1 MHLKQ
6 QAMLIQYLKQG
17 FYNSIMKKYI
27 AIIAIMLFSVTAFA
41 QSRGRVQT
49 IATDSLKG
57 NNSSVLATIPITG
70 SYESMFIEIA
80 ATRVSTAAGGVFYL
94 HAGLSET
101 TAQEV
106 NSSNSS
112 VEFMVND
119 TMTTAD
125 VATQYFNIL
134 IVNPG
139 SSKYFIYGD
148 GDANDTL
155 KVVTKILL
163 K

>member
-1 MHLKQ
+1 
-6 QAMLIQYLKQG
+6 
-17 FYNSIMKKYI
+17 MKKYI
-27 AIIAIMLFSVTAFA
+27 VIFAIMLMGVSAFA

-70 SYESMFIEIA
+70 TYESLFVEIT

-106 NSSNSS
+106 NSVNSS

-119 TMTTAD
+119 TMTTTD

-134 IVNPG
+134 IPNPG

-155 KVVTKILL
+155 KVGTKILL

>member
-1 MHLKQ
+1 
-6 QAMLIQYLKQG
+6 
-17 FYNSIMKKYI
+17 MKK
-27 AIIAIMLFSVTAFA
+27 LFILLALVIVAMTVNA

-70 SYESMFIEIA
+70 SYESLFIEIA

-106 NSSNSS
+106 NSVNSS

-119 TMTTAD
+119 TMTTTD

-134 IVNPG
+134 VTNPG

-155 KVVTKILL
+155 SVVTKILL

>member
-1 MHLKQ
+1 
-6 QAMLIQYLKQG
+6 
-17 FYNSIMKKYI
+17 MKKYI
-27 AIIAIMLFSVTAFA
+27 VIFAVMLMGVSAFA
-41 QSRGRVQT
+41 QRGQIQT

-70 SYESMFIEIA
+70 TYESMFIEIT

-94 HAGLSET
+94 HAGLDET
-101 TAQEV
+101 QAQEV
-106 NSSNSS
+106 NSANSS
-112 VEFMVND
+112 VEFLVND
-119 TMTTAD
+119 TMTTTD

-134 IVNPG
+134 IPNPG
-139 SSKYFIYGD
+139 AKEYFIYGD

-155 KVVTKILL
+155 KVGTRIFL

>member
-1 MHLKQ
+1 
-6 QAMLIQYLKQG
+6 
-17 FYNSIMKKYI
+17 
-27 AIIAIMLFSVTAFA
+27 MLFTVAAFS

-57 NNSSVLATIPITG
+57 NNSSILATIPITG
-70 SYESMFIEIA
+70 SYESLFIEITA
-80 ATRVSTAAGGVFYL
+80 DRVSTAAGGTFYL
-94 HAGLSET
+94 KAGLSAT

-106 NSSNSS
+106 NSANSS

-119 TMTTAD
+119 TMTTTD

-134 IVNPG
+134 IPNPG
-139 SSKYFIYGD
+139 ASKYFIFGD

-155 KVVTKILL
+155 KVSTKILL